1 MLSRPDIQRRLLRL
15 TITKQRST
23 HPPKDQA
30 LIDLMLADE
39 AIFETVYQRALEEA
53 RSFGD
58 ETGMLV
64 VAHDT
69 TGTPIV
75 NSLLDLLRWFS
86 INGPTLLEIVR
97 QISQLFG
104 GTQEAL
110 RVVDEA

>member
-15 TITKQRST
+15 AITKQRLSL
-23 HPPKDQA
+23 PPKDQA
-30 LIDLMLADE
+30 LMDLMLADE
-39 AIFETVYQRALEEA
+39 AIFETVYQRAIEEA
-53 RSFGD
+53 RNFGD

-110 RVVDEA
+110 RIANET

>member
-15 TITKQRST
+15 AITKHRAS
-23 HPPKDQA
+23 HSPKEQS
-30 LIDLMLADE
+30 LIDLVLSEE
-39 AIFETVYQRALEEA
+39 AIFETVYQRAIEEA

-86 INGPTLLEIVR
+86 INGPTLLEIAR

-110 RVVDEA
+110 RIVDEA

>member
-15 TITKQRST
+15 AIAKHRGT
-23 HPPKDQA
+23 HSSNDQA

-39 AIFETVYQRALEEA
+39 AIFETVYQRAIEEA
-53 RSFGD
+53 RNFGD
-58 ETGMLV
+58 DTSMLV

-104 GTQEAL
+104 STQEAL
-110 RVVDEA
+110 RIVDEA